1 MSTSE
6 ALDVV
11 VPGPARSLRGTAAAT
26 TVLAAAL
33 LMGIGLGPAVAA
45 SAAAPAGAVTAA
57 AASSV
62 VDPDVAQRL
71 VGVAQDLAEAVI
83 HGEITAE
90 QAECFLQQVHR
101 RLAC

>member
-6 ALDVV
+6 APDVV

-45 SAAAPAGAVTAA
+45 SAAAPAGTVA
-57 AASSV
+57 AASAV

-71 VGVAQDLAEAVI
+71 VGVAQDLAEAVT

-90 QAECFLQQVHR
+90 QAEFFLQQVHR
-101 RLAC
+101 RLAR

>member
-6 ALDVV
+6 APDVV

-33 LMGIGLGPAVAA
+33 LMGIGLVPAAA
-45 SAAAPAGAVTAA
+45 AAAPAGTVTTAV
-57 AASSV
+57 ASA

-71 VGVAQDLAEAVI
+71 VGVAQDLAEAVT

>member
-6 ALDVV
+6 APDVV

-33 LMGIGLGPAVAA
+33 LMAVGLSPAAATSGAVPAGTVTTAPA
-45 SAAAPAGAVTAA
+45 SA
-57 AASSV
+57 V

-71 VGVAQDLAEAVI
+71 VGVAQDLAEAVT